1 MRNSD
6 CQRAK
11 IGGRKKNVGERLLMI
26 NSDSERDG
34 V

>member
-6 CQRAK
+6 SQRDK
-11 IGGRKKNVGERLLMI
+11 IGGREKNIGERLLII